1 MRSKLIL
8 HILIFLVSSMGFSQS
23 TDEKLANHYYNEGD
37 CEKALPYLEKVYT
50 KDPSKFIFNRFL
62 DCTQEIGDEKDVINL
77 IENQIRIYPD
87 NYEYHIMLG
96 NAYEEYGNTRKAEKT
111 YEDLI
116 VNLSPSSRDIINLQK
131 AFSQAGKHQLALQAL
146 EKGRSLLKNNY
157 PLNAQFAEVY
167 GALGETE
174 LMINE
179 YLELL
184 DYNPNM
190 INTLQMLMPR
200 MIDFESQDSES
211 YEMLKNSLIR
221 KTQKHP
227 NKQAYFEMLI
237 WTLVQRKE
245 FFTAFIQAKALD
257 KRLNNDGREVF
268 KIGKLAGQNKDYET
282 ARKAFKYVVELGS
295 DLPFYYA
302 SEEALLNTRFTEIT
316 TRRNYTPEQIDETI
330 KEYKK
335 TIDRIGRN
343 GKALPI
349 IQEMAYIMAF
359 YGDKPEE
366 AKAVLEDAL
375 TFPRYTDIS
384 NAQVKTLLADVL
396 VVLGDIWEAS
406 LLYMQVEKDFKFEPI
421 GFEAKFKNA
430 RIFYYD
436 GDFKWAQSQ
445 LDILKES
452 TTKLIANDAM
462 NLSILIT
469 DNLGLDSN
477 YMAMEQFAKADLLLE
492 RHKYDEAF
500 SKYDSILKS
509 FPYHGLA
516 DEILMRKSKAYQ
528 FQGDWNKAIDLL
540 VEVTEKHGDDIL
552 ADDALFQLG
561 NIYENHLFENE
572 KASEYYFQL
581 MKNYPGSLF
590 VTEAR
595 KRYRNLK
602 EIL

>member
-1 MRSKLIL
+1 MRSRFLL
-8 HILIFLVSSMGFSQS
+8 HIIIILLSSIGFTQT

-37 CEKALPYLEKVYT
+37 CEKALPYLEKVYSQ
-50 KDPSKFIFNRFL
+50 DPSKFIFNRYFE
-62 DCTQEIGDEKDVINL
+62 CTKNIGDEKDVIKL
-77 IENQIRIYPD
+77 IEQQIDIYPN
-87 NYEYHIMLG
+87 NYEYYILLG
-96 NAYEEYGNTRKAEKT
+96 STYEEYGNSKKAEKV
-111 YEDLI
+111 YDDLI
-116 VNLSPSSRDIINLQK
+116 ENLSPSSRDIINLQK
-131 AFSQAGKHQLALQAL
+131 AFSQAGKNQLALRTL
-146 EKGRSLLKNNY
+146 EKGRSMLKNNY

-200 MIDFESQDSES
+200 MIDFESENSES

-227 NKQAYFEMLI
+227 NKQAYSEMLI
-237 WTLVQRKE
+237 WTLIQRKE
-245 FFTAFIQAKALD
+245 FFTALIQAKALD
-257 KRLNNDGREVF
+257 KRLNNDGREVY
-268 KIGKLAGQNKDYET
+268 KIGKVAGQNKDFET
-282 ARKAFKYVVELGS
+282 ARKAFKYVVELGP
-295 DLPFYYA
+295 DKPFYYA
-302 SEEALLNTRFTEIT
+302 SEEALLNTRYTEIT
-316 TRRNYTPEQIDETI
+316 TMRNYTPEQINETVQ
-330 KEYKK
+330 EYQK

-349 IQEMAYIMAF
+349 IREMAYIQAF
-359 YGDKPEE
+359 YGNKPED

-375 TFPRYTDIS
+375 TFPRYTDIG
-384 NAQVKTLLADVL
+384 NAKVKTLLADVL

-445 LDILKES
+445 LDILKQS

-477 YMAMEQFAKADLLLE
+477 YIAMEQFAKADLLLE
-492 RHKYDEAF
+492 QHKYDEAF
-500 SKYDSILKS
+500 KKYDSILKS

-516 DEILMRKSKAYQ
+516 DEILMRKSHAYQ
-528 FQGDWNKAIDLL
+528 FQGQWTKAIELL
-540 VEVTEKHGDDIL
+540 EQITEKHSNDIL

-561 NIYENHLFENE
+561 NIYENHLFEYD

-595 KRYRNLK
+595 KRFRSLK

>member
-1 MRSKLIL
+1 MRSRFIL
-8 HILIFLVSSMGFSQS
+8 NILIVLLSTFSFSQS

-37 CEKALPYLEKVYT
+37 CEKALPYLSKVYE
-50 KDPSKFIFNRFL
+50 KDPSKFIFNRYL
-62 DCTQEIGDEKDVINL
+62 DCLKEKGDEKEVVKL
-77 IENQIRIYPD
+77 IENQINIYPND
-87 NYEYHIMLG
+87 YEYYILLG
-96 NAYEEYGNTRKAEKT
+96 SAYEEYGNTKKAEKT
-111 YEDLI
+111 YEELI
-116 VNLSPSSRDIINLQK
+116 EDLSPSSRDIINLQK
-131 AFSQAGKHQLALQAL
+131 AFSKAGKNQLALKTL

-200 MIDFESQDSES
+200 MIDFESEDSKS

-227 NKQAYFEMLI
+227 NKQAYSEMLI

-282 ARKAFKYVVELGS
+282 ARKAFKYVVELGPNQ
-295 DLPFYYA
+295 PFYYA
-302 SEEALLNTRFTEIT
+302 SEEALLNTRYTEIT
-316 TRRNYTPEQIDETI
+316 TKRNYTSTQIEETI
-330 KEYKK
+330 QEYKK

-349 IQEMAYIMAF
+349 IREMAYIQAF

-366 AKAVLEDAL
+366 AKAVLKDAL
-375 TFPRYTDIS
+375 TFPRYTDIG
-384 NAQVKTLLADVL
+384 NAKVKTLLADVL

-445 LDILKES
+445 LDILKQS

-492 RHKYDEAF
+492 QHKYEAAF
-500 SKYDSILKS
+500 AKYDSILKS

-516 DEILMRKSKAYQ
+516 DEILMRKSNAFQ
-528 FQGDWNKAIDLL
+528 FQGKWEKAIDLL
-540 VEVTEKHGDDIL
+540 IEVTEKHADDIL

-561 NIYENHLFENE
+561 NIYENHLFEYDE
-572 KASEYYFQL
+572 ASSYYFQL

-595 KRYRNLK
+595 KRYRSLK

>member
-1 MRSKLIL
+1 MLFST
-8 HILIFLVSSMGFSQS
+8 FGFSQS

-37 CEKALPYLEKVYT
+37 CEKALPYLSKVYE
-50 KDPSKFIFNRFL
+50 KDPNKFIFNRYL
-62 DCTQEIGDEKDVINL
+62 DCLKEKGDEKDVVKL
-77 IENQIRIYPD
+77 IENQINIYPN
-87 NYEYHIMLG
+87 NYEYHILLG
-96 NAYEEYGNTRKAEKT
+96 SAYEDYGNTKKAEKT
-111 YEDLI
+111 YEELI
-116 VNLSPSSRDIINLQK
+116 EDLSPSSRDIINLQK
-131 AFSQAGKHQLALQAL
+131 AFSQAGKNQLALKAL
-146 EKGRSLLKNNY
+146 EKGRSILKNNY

-184 DYNPNM
+184 DYNPSM

-200 MIDFESQDSES
+200 MIDFESEDSES

-227 NKQAYFEMLI
+227 NKQAYSEMLI

-245 FFTAFIQAKALD
+245 FFTAFVQAKALD

-268 KIGKLAGQNKDYET
+268 KLGKLAGQNKDYET
-282 ARKAFKYVVELGS
+282 ARKAFKYVVELGPNQ
-295 DLPFYYA
+295 PFYYA
-302 SEEALLNTRFTEIT
+302 SEEALLNTRHTEIT
-316 TRRNYTPEQIDETI
+316 TKRNYTSDQIDETI
-330 KEYKK
+330 EEYKK

-349 IQEMAYIMAF
+349 IREMAYIQAF

-375 TFPRYTDIS
+375 TFPRCTDIG
-384 NAQVKTLLADVL
+384 NAKVKTLLADVL
-396 VVLGDIWEAS
+396 VLLGDIWEAS

-445 LDILKES
+445 LDILKQS

-477 YMAMEQFAKADLLLE
+477 YTAMAQFAKADLLLE
-492 RHKYDEAF
+492 QHKYEEAF
-500 SKYDSILKS
+500 KKYDSILKS

-528 FQGDWNKAIDLL
+528 FQGKWNKAIDLL
-540 VEVTEKHGDDIL
+540 IEVTEKHSNDIL

-561 NIYENHLFENE
+561 NIYENHLFEYE
-572 KASEYYFQL
+572 KATEYYFQL

-590 VTEAR
+590 VTESR
-595 KRYRNLK
+595 KRYRSLK
-602 EIL
+602 EII

>member
-1 MRSKLIL
+1 MRSNLFL
-8 HILIFLVSSMGFSQS
+8 HILILLVSSSSFSQS
-23 TDEKLANHYYNEGD
+23 TDEKLANYYYNEGD
-37 CEKALPYLEKVYT
+37 CEKALPYLEKVYD
-50 KDPSKFIFNRFL
+50 KEPSKFIFSRYL
-62 DCTQEIGDEKDVINL
+62 DCTRNIKDEKDVINL
-77 IENQIRIYPD
+77 IENQIRINPS

-96 NAYEEYGNTRKAEKT
+96 DAYEAYGNSKKAEKT
-111 YEDLI
+111 YEELI
-116 VNLSPSSRDIINLQK
+116 ENLSPSSRDIINLQK
-131 AFSQAGKHQLALQAL
+131 AFSQAGKHQFALQTL

-200 MIDFESQDSES
+200 MIDFESEDSES

-221 KTQKHP
+221 KTQKQP
-227 NKQAYFEMLI
+227 NKHAYSEMLI

-245 FFTAFIQAKALD
+245 FFSALIQAKALD

-282 ARKAFKYVVELGS
+282 ARKAFKHVVELGPEH
-295 DLPFYYA
+295 PFYYA
-302 SEEALLNTRFTEIT
+302 SEEALLNTRYTEIT
-316 TRRNYTPEQIDETI
+316 TKRNYTSEQIDETI
-330 KEYKK
+330 NEYKK

-349 IQEMAYIMAF
+349 IREMAYIQAF
-359 YGDKPEE
+359 YGNKPED

-375 TFPRYTDIS
+375 TFPRYTDIG
-384 NAQVKTLLADVL
+384 NAKVKTLLADVL

-421 GFEAKFKNA
+421 GYEAKFKNA

-445 LDILKES
+445 LDILKQS

-477 YMAMEQFAKADLLLE
+477 FTAMGQFAKADLLLE
-492 RHKYDEAF
+492 QHKYDEAF
-500 SKYDSILKS
+500 QKYDSILKTYP
-509 FPYHGLA
+509 FHGLA
-516 DEILMRKSKAYQ
+516 DEILMRKSKAFQ
-528 FQGDWNKAIDLL
+528 FKGDWNKAIELL
-540 VEVTEKHGDDIL
+540 LKITEDHANDIL

-561 NIYENHLFENE
+561 NIYENHLFEYD

-595 KRYRNLK
+595 KRYRSLK

>member
-1 MRSKLIL
+1 
-8 HILIFLVSSMGFSQS
+8 MGS
-23 TDEKLANHYYNEGD
+23 T
-37 CEKALPYLEKVYT
+37 
-50 KDPSKFIFNRFL
+50 
-62 DCTQEIGDEKDVINL
+62 
-77 IENQIRIYPD
+77 
-87 NYEYHIMLG
+87 
-96 NAYEEYGNTRKAEKT
+96 YEEFGDIRKAEKV
-111 YEDLI
+111 YSDLI
-116 VNLSPSSRDIINLQK
+116 EDLSPSSRDIINLQK
-131 AFSQAGKHQLALQAL
+131 AFSQAGKNQLALETL
-146 EKGRSLLKNNY
+146 EKGRSMLKNNY

-200 MIDFESQDSES
+200 MIDFESENSES

-227 NKQAYFEMLI
+227 NKQAYSEMLI
-237 WTLVQRKE
+237 WTLIQRKE

-257 KRLNNDGREVF
+257 KRLNNDGREVY
-268 KIGKLAGQNKDYET
+268 KIGKVAGQNKDFET
-282 ARKAFKYVVELGS
+282 ARKAFKYVVELGPNQ
-295 DLPFYYA
+295 PFYYA
-302 SEEALLNTRFTEIT
+302 SEEALLNTRYTEIT
-316 TRRNYTPEQIDETI
+316 TMRNYTPAQIEETVQ
-330 KEYKK
+330 EYKK

-349 IQEMAYIMAF
+349 IREMAYIQAF
-359 YGDKPEE
+359 YGDKPED
-366 AKAVLEDAL
+366 AKVVLEDAL
-375 TFPRYTDIS
+375 TFPRYTDIG
-384 NAQVKTLLADVL
+384 NAKVKTLLADVL
-396 VVLGDIWEAS
+396 VILGDIWEAS

-445 LDILKES
+445 LDILKQS

-477 YMAMEQFAKADLLLE
+477 YTAMGQFAKADLLLE
-492 RHKYDEAF
+492 QHKYDEAF
-500 SKYDSILKS
+500 KKYDSILKS

-516 DEILMRKSKAYQ
+516 DEILMRKSKAFQ
-528 FQGDWNKAIDLL
+528 FQGQWNKAIELL
-540 VEVTEKHGDDIL
+540 LEISEKHSTDIL

-561 NIYENHLFENE
+561 NIYENHLFEFD

-595 KRYRNLK
+595 KRYRSLK

>member
-8 HILIFLVSSMGFSQS
+8 HILILLVSSSGFSQT

-37 CEKALPYLEKVYT
+37 CEKALPYLEKVYE
-50 KDPSKFIFNRFL
+50 KDPSKFMFNRYL
-62 DCTQEIGDEKDVINL
+62 DCTQEIGDEKDVIGL
-77 IENQIRIYPD
+77 IENQIGIYPN

-116 VNLSPSSRDIINLQK
+116 ENLSPSSRDIINLQK
-131 AFSQAGKHQLALQAL
+131 AFSQAGKNQLALQAL
-146 EKGRSLLKNNY
+146 EKGKSLLKNNY

-200 MIDFESQDSES
+200 MIDFESEDSES

-227 NKQAYFEMLI
+227 NKQAYSEMLI

-282 ARKAFKYVVELGS
+282 ARKAFKYVVELGP

-316 TRRNYTPEQIDETI
+316 TKRNYTPAQIDETVN
-330 KEYKK
+330 EYKK

-349 IQEMAYIMAF
+349 IQEMAYIMTF
-359 YGDKPEE
+359 YGDKPDE
-366 AKAVLEDAL
+366 AKIVLEDAL
-375 TFPRYTDIS
+375 TFQRYTDIS
-384 NAQVKTLLADVL
+384 NAQVKSLLADVL

-421 GFEAKFKNA
+421 GYEAKFKNA
-430 RIFYYD
+430 RVFYYD

-477 YMAMEQFAKADLLLE
+477 YMAMGQFAKADLLLE
-492 RHKYDEAF
+492 QHKYDEAF
-500 SKYDSILKS
+500 SKYDSILAS

-516 DEILMRKSKAYQ
+516 DEILMRKSKAFQ
-528 FQGDWNKAIDLL
+528 FQGEWNKAIDLL
-540 VEVTEKHGDDIL
+540 IKVTEKHADDIL

-572 KASEYYFQL
+572 KASEYYFLL

-595 KRYRNLK
+595 KRYRSLK

>member
-1 MRSKLIL
+1 MRSKFFL
-8 HILIFLVSSMGFSQS
+8 HIVIILTSAFNYAQS

-37 CEKALPYLEKVYT
+37 CEKALPYLEKVYQEN
-50 KDPSKFIFNRFL
+50 PSKFIFNRYL
-62 DCTQEIGDEKDVINL
+62 ECTRNLGDEKDVIKL
-77 IENQIRIYPD
+77 IENQIKIYPN
-87 NYEYHIMLG
+87 NYEYYITLG
-96 NAYEEYGNTRKAEKT
+96 SAHENQGNTRKAEKT

-116 VNLSPSSRDIINLQK
+116 ENLSPSSRDIINLQK
-131 AFSQAGKHQLALQAL
+131 AFSSAGKNQLALRTL
-146 EKGRSLLKNNY
+146 EKGRTLLKNNY

-174 LMINE
+174 KMINE
-179 YLELL
+179 YLGLL

-190 INTLQMLMPR
+190 INTLQMLIPR
-200 MIDFESQDSES
+200 MIDFEEENSES

-221 KTQKHP
+221 KTQKYP
-227 NKQAYFEMLI
+227 NKLAYSKMLI

-245 FFTAFIQAKALD
+245 FFSAFVQAKALD
-257 KRLNNDGREVF
+257 KRLQNDGREVY
-268 KIGKLAGQNKDYET
+268 KIGKVAGQNKDFET
-282 ARKAFKYVVELGS
+282 ARKAFKYIVELGENS
-295 DLPFYYA
+295 PFYFA

-316 TRRNYTPEQIDETI
+316 TLRNYTSEQIEETI
-330 KEYKK
+330 REYKK

-349 IQEMAYIMAF
+349 IREMAYIQAF
-359 YGDKPEE
+359 YGKKPNE
-366 AKAVLEDAL
+366 AKLVLEDAL
-375 TFPRYTDIS
+375 TFPRYTDIGE
-384 NAQVKTLLADVL
+384 AKVKSLLADVL
-396 VVLGDIWEAS
+396 VVLGDVWEAS
-406 LLYMQVEKDFKFEPI
+406 LLYMQVEKDFKYEPI

-477 YMAMEQFAKADLLLE
+477 HIAMEQFAKADLLLE
-492 RHKYDEAF
+492 QHKYDEAF
-500 SKYDSILKS
+500 SKYDSIVKS

-528 FQGDWNKAIDLL
+528 HKGEWENAISLL
-540 VEVTEKHGDDIL
+540 KEITEKHSDDIL

-561 NIYENHLFENE
+561 DIYENHLFNYNM
-572 KASEYYFQL
+572 ASGFYFKI
-581 MKNYPGSLF
+581 MKSYPGSLF

-595 KRYRNLK
+595 KRYRNLQ
-602 EIL
+602 ESL

>member
-1 MRSKLIL
+1 MRNKFFL
-8 HILIFLVSSMGFSQS
+8 HIIIFLVSTVSFSQS
-23 TDEKLANHYYNEGD
+23 TDEKLANYYYNEGD
-37 CEKALPYLEKVYT
+37 CEKALPYLEKIY
-50 KDPSKFIFNRFL
+50 KEDPSKFIFTRYL
-62 DCTQEIGDEKDVINL
+62 ECTRNIGDEKDVIQL
-77 IENQIRIYPD
+77 IEKQINIYPN

-96 NAYEEYGNTRKAEKT
+96 SAYEEFGNIRKAEKVYT
-111 YEDLI
+111 DLI
-116 VNLSPSSRDIINLQK
+116 EDLSPSSRDIINLQK
-131 AFSQAGKHQLALQAL
+131 AFSQAGKNELALKTL
-146 EKGRSLLKNNY
+146 EKGRSMLKNNY

-200 MIDFESQDSES
+200 MIDFETENSES

-227 NKQAYFEMLI
+227 NKRAYSEMLI
-237 WTLVQRKE
+237 WTLIQRKE

-257 KRLNNDGREVF
+257 KRLNNDGREVY
-268 KIGKLAGQNKDYET
+268 KLGKVAGQNKDFET
-282 ARKAFKYVVELGS
+282 ARKAFKYVVELGPNE
-295 DLPFYYA
+295 PFYYA
-302 SEEALLNTRFTEIT
+302 SEEALLNTRYTEIT
-316 TRRNYTPEQIDETI
+316 TKRNYTPAQIEETVQ
-330 KEYKK
+330 EYKK

-349 IQEMAYIMAF
+349 IREMAYIQAF
-359 YGDKPEE
+359 YGDKPKE

-375 TFPRYTDIS
+375 TFPRYTDIG
-384 NAQVKTLLADVL
+384 NAKVKTLLADVL

-445 LDILKES
+445 LDILKQS

-477 YMAMEQFAKADLLLE
+477 YTAMGQFAKADLLLE
-492 RHKYDEAF
+492 QHKYDEAF
-500 SKYDSILKS
+500 TKYDSILKS
-509 FPYHGLA
+509 FPFHGLA
-516 DEILMRKSKAYQ
+516 DEILMRKSEAFE
-528 FQGDWNKAIDLL
+528 FQGKWNKSIELL
-540 VEVTEKHGDDIL
+540 LKVVENHSSDIL

-561 NIYENHLFENE
+561 NIYENHLFEYE
-572 KASEYYFQL
+572 KATEYYFQL

-590 VTEAR
+590 VTESR
-595 KRYRNLK
+595 KRFRSLK

>member
-1 MRSKLIL
+1 MRSKYIL
-8 HILIFLVSSMGFSQS
+8 NILIVLFSTFGFSQS

-37 CEKALPYLEKVYT
+37 CEKALPYLSKVYE
-50 KDPSKFIFNRFL
+50 KDPNKFIFNRYL
-62 DCTQEIGDEKDVINL
+62 DCLKEKGDEKDVVKL
-77 IENQIRIYPD
+77 IENQINIYPN
-87 NYEYHIMLG
+87 NYEYHILLG
-96 NAYEEYGNTRKAEKT
+96 SAYEDYGNTKKAEKT
-111 YEDLI
+111 YEELI
-116 VNLSPSSRDIINLQK
+116 EDLSPSSRDIINLQK
-131 AFSQAGKHQLALQAL
+131 AFSQAGKNQLALKAL
-146 EKGRSLLKNNY
+146 EKGRSILKNNY

-184 DYNPNM
+184 DYNPSM

-200 MIDFESQDSES
+200 MIDFESEDSES

-227 NKQAYFEMLI
+227 NKQAYSEMLI

-245 FFTAFIQAKALD
+245 FFTAFVQAKALD

-268 KIGKLAGQNKDYET
+268 KLGKLAGQNKDYET
-282 ARKAFKYVVELGS
+282 ARKAFKYVVELGPNQ
-295 DLPFYYA
+295 PFYYA
-302 SEEALLNTRFTEIT
+302 SEEALLNTRYTEIT
-316 TRRNYTPEQIDETI
+316 TKRNYTSDQIDETI
-330 KEYKK
+330 EEYKK

-349 IQEMAYIMAF
+349 IREMAYIQAF

-375 TFPRYTDIS
+375 TFPRCTDIG
-384 NAQVKTLLADVL
+384 NAKVKTLLADVL
-396 VVLGDIWEAS
+396 VLLGDIWEAS

-445 LDILKES
+445 LDILKQS

-477 YMAMEQFAKADLLLE
+477 YTAMAQFAKADLLLE
-492 RHKYDEAF
+492 QHKYEEAF
-500 SKYDSILKS
+500 KKYDSILKS

-528 FQGDWNKAIDLL
+528 FQGKWNKAIDLL
-540 VEVTEKHGDDIL
+540 IEVTEKHSNDIL

-561 NIYENHLFENE
+561 NIYENHLFEYE
-572 KASEYYFQL
+572 KATEYYFQL

-590 VTEAR
+590 VTESR
-595 KRYRNLK
+595 KRYRSLK
-602 EIL
+602 EII

>member
-1 MRSKLIL
+1 ML
-8 HILIFLVSSMGFSQS
+8 LVSYYGFSQS
-23 TDEKLANHYYNEGD
+23 TDEKLANHYYKEGD
-37 CEKALPYLEKVYT
+37 CEKALPYLEKVYE
-50 KDPSKFIFNRFL
+50 KDPSKFVFNRYL
-62 DCTQEIGDEKDVINL
+62 DCTQSIGDEKEVINL
-77 IENQIRIYPD
+77 IENQVKIYP
-87 NYEYHIMLG
+87 NHYEYYILLG
-96 NAYEEYGNTRKAEKT
+96 STHQNFGNNRKAENIFD
-111 YEDLI
+111 DLI
-116 VNLSPSSRDIINLQK
+116 ENLSSSSRDIINLQK
-131 AFSQAGKHQLALQAL
+131 AFSKAGKHGLALETL

-200 MIDFESQDSES
+200 MIDFESEDSES

-227 NKQAYFEMLI
+227 NKQAYSEMLI
-237 WTLVQRKE
+237 WTLVQKKE
-245 FFTAFIQAKALD
+245 FFTAFVQAKALD
-257 KRLNNDGREVF
+257 KRLNNDGREVY

-282 ARKAFKYVVELGS
+282 ARKAFKHVVELGPN
-295 DLPFYYA
+295 LPFYYA
-302 SEEALLNTRFTEIT
+302 SEEALLNTRYTEIT
-316 TRRNYTPEQIDETI
+316 TKRNYTSEQIDETVR
-330 KEYKK
+330 EYKK

-349 IQEMAYIMAF
+349 IQEMAYIQAF
-359 YGDKPEE
+359 YGGKPEE

-384 NAQVKTLLADVL
+384 KAQVKTLLADVL
-396 VVLGDIWEAS
+396 VLLGEIWEAS

-445 LDILKES
+445 LDILKQS

-477 YMAMEQFAKADLLLE
+477 YTAMKQFAKADLLLE
-492 RHKYDEAF
+492 QHKYDEAF
-500 SKYDSILKS
+500 IKYDSILKS
-509 FPYHGLA
+509 FPFHGLA
-516 DEILMRKSKAYQ
+516 DEILMRKSKAFQ
-528 FQGDWNKAIDLL
+528 FQGEWNKAIDLL
-540 VEVTEKHGDDIL
+540 VEITEKHADDIL

-561 NIYENHLFENE
+561 TIYENHLFEYD

-595 KRYRNLK
+595 KRYRSLK

>member
-1 MRSKLIL
+1 MRSKFVL
-8 HILIFLVSSMGFSQS
+8 HILIILVSSYSLSQT

-50 KDPSKFIFNRFL
+50 KDPSKFIFNRYL
-62 DCTQEIGDEKDVINL
+62 DCTQEIGDEKDVIKL
-77 IENQIRIYPD
+77 IENQIKINPS

-96 NAYEEYGNTRKAEKT
+96 NAYEEYGNTRNAEKT
-111 YEDLI
+111 YENLI
-116 VNLSPSSRDIINLQK
+116 ENLSPSSRDVINLQK
-131 AFSQAGKHQLALQAL
+131 AFSQAGKHELALETLQ
-146 EKGRSLLKNNY
+146 KGRSLLKNNY

-190 INTLQMLMPR
+190 INTLQMMMPR
-200 MIDFESQDSES
+200 MIDFESEDSES

-227 NKQAYFEMLI
+227 NKQAYSEMLI

-257 KRLNNDGREVF
+257 KRLNNDGREVY

-282 ARKAFKYVVELGS
+282 ARKAFKHVVELGS

-302 SEEALLNTRFTEIT
+302 SEEALLNTRYTEIT
-316 TRRNYTPEQIDETI
+316 TKRNYTSEQIDETV

-349 IQEMAYIMAF
+349 IQEMAYIQAF
-359 YGDKPEE
+359 YGGKPKE
-366 AKAVLEDAL
+366 AKVVLEDAL
-375 TFPRYTDIS
+375 TFPRYTDIGE
-384 NAQVKTLLADVL
+384 AEVKTLLADVL

-421 GFEAKFKNA
+421 GYEAKFKNA

-477 YMAMEQFAKADLLLE
+477 FTAMNQFSQADLLLE
-492 RHKYDEAF
+492 QHKYDEAF
-500 SKYDSILKS
+500 NKYDSILKS
-509 FPYHGLA
+509 FPFHGLA
-516 DEILMRKSKAYQ
+516 DEILMRKSKAFQ
-528 FQGDWNKAIDLL
+528 FQGEWTKAIDLL
-540 VEVTEKHGDDIL
+540 VEITEKHADDIL

-561 NIYENHLFENE
+561 NIYENHLFEYD

-595 KRYRNLK
+595 KRYRSLK

>member
-1 MRSKLIL
+1 MLFST
-8 HILIFLVSSMGFSQS
+8 FGFSQS

-37 CEKALPYLEKVYT
+37 CEKALPYLSKVYE
-50 KDPSKFIFNRFL
+50 KDPNKFIFNRYL
-62 DCTQEIGDEKDVINL
+62 DCLKEKGDEKDVVKL
-77 IENQIRIYPD
+77 IENQINIYPN
-87 NYEYHIMLG
+87 NYEYHILLG
-96 NAYEEYGNTRKAEKT
+96 SAYEDYGNTKKAEKT
-111 YEDLI
+111 YEELI
-116 VNLSPSSRDIINLQK
+116 EDLSPSSRDIINLQK
-131 AFSQAGKHQLALQAL
+131 AFSQAGKNQLALKAL
-146 EKGRSLLKNNY
+146 EKGRSILKNNY

-184 DYNPNM
+184 DYNPSM

-200 MIDFESQDSES
+200 MIDFESEDSES

-227 NKQAYFEMLI
+227 NKQAYSEMLI

-245 FFTAFIQAKALD
+245 FFTAFVQAKALD

-268 KIGKLAGQNKDYET
+268 KLGKLAGQNKDYET
-282 ARKAFKYVVELGS
+282 ARKAFKYVVELGPNQ
-295 DLPFYYA
+295 PFYYA
-302 SEEALLNTRFTEIT
+302 SEEALLNTRHTEIT
-316 TRRNYTPEQIDETI
+316 TKRNYTSDQIDETI
-330 KEYKK
+330 EEYKK

-349 IQEMAYIMAF
+349 IREMAYIQAF

-375 TFPRYTDIS
+375 TFPRYTDIG
-384 NAQVKTLLADVL
+384 NAKVKTLLADVL
-396 VVLGDIWEAS
+396 VLLGDIWEAS

-445 LDILKES
+445 LDILKQS

-477 YMAMEQFAKADLLLE
+477 YTAMAQFAKADLLLE
-492 RHKYDEAF
+492 QHKYEEAF
-500 SKYDSILKS
+500 KKYDSILKS

-528 FQGDWNKAIDLL
+528 FQGKWNKAIDLL
-540 VEVTEKHGDDIL
+540 IEVTEKHSNDIL

-561 NIYENHLFENE
+561 NIYENHLFEYE
-572 KASEYYFQL
+572 KATEYYFQL

-590 VTEAR
+590 VTESR
-595 KRYRNLK
+595 KRYRSLK
-602 EIL
+602 EII